1 MNTLLKNWDLL
12 RIVRLL
18 VGLLIIFMSIAE
30 NQIILSIIGV
40 LLLIQAV
47 LNFGCG
53 PNGCDINS
61 NRRYKR
67 RS

>member
-1 MNTLLKNWDLL
+1 MNTLLKNWDVL
-12 RIVRLL
+12 RVVRLL
-18 VGLLIIFMSIAE
+18 AGLVIIFMSIAE

-47 LNFGCG
+47 FNFGCG
-53 PNGCDINS
+53 SNGCDVNT
-61 NRRYKR
+61 NRRYRR